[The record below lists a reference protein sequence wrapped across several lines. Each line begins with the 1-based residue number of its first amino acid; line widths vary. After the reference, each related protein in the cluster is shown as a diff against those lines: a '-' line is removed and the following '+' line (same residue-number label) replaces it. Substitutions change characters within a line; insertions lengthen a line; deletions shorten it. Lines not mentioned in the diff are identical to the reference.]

1 MDQPGHCSG
10 AGDELVIRAVAA
22 APLLLLTGCAG
33 LVAAGSATGALGG
46 GLALANQIAGAVNTT
61 VETGCTEYEK
71 GRAAANA
78 VLATGLVSAD
88 AAQKVGVIEEY
99 GDAACANPPSG
110 DALST
115 AIWFGTLIG
124 QIATLT
130 SVTPVH
136 PQS

>member
-1 MDQPGHCSG
+1 M
-10 AGDELVIRAVAA
+10 
-22 APLLLLTGCAG
+22 LTGCAA

-46 GLALANQIAGAVNTT
+46 GLALADHISGAVNTT
-61 VETGCTEYEK
+61 IDTACSEYEK

-78 VLATGLVSAD
+78 VLATGLVSAA
-88 AAQKVGVIEEY
+88 AAQKVGVIEAY
-99 GDAACANPPSG
+99 GYAACANPPLG

-136 PQS
+136 PPS

>member
-1 MDQPGHCSG
+1 LFG
-10 AGDELVIRAVAA
+10 ALA
-22 APLLLLTGCAG
+22 TS
-33 LVAAGSATGALGG
+33 VAAGSATGALGG

-78 VLATGLVSAD
+78 ILATGLVSAD
-88 AAQKVGVIEEY
+88 AARKVGVVEEY
-99 GDAACANPPSG
+99 GDAACAKPPSG

-115 AIWFGTLIG
+115 AIWLGTLIG

-136 PQS
+136 SPS